1 MILHLVTD
9 RRRLAPDAEEPA
21 RVSCLL
27 AQANHAVA
35 AGIDVIQ
42 LREPDLEAAALSRL
56 AAQLL
61 ARLAGSS
68 TRLVISERL
77 DVALAVGA
85 HGVHL
90 RASSMPAARV
100 RQLTP
105 PGFLV
110 GRSVH
115 SVGEVRD
122 AGPVDYLIAGSVW
135 LTPAK
140 PADHPVLGIA
150 GLKEIVAVANVPVL
164 AIGGVVPAR
173 VTELRTAG
181 ASGVAA
187 IEAWMGGAPI
197 ASCRAAALRA
207 TAHAFRHPGGADTMG
222 RSVPS

>member
-9 RRRLAPDAEEPA
+9 RRRLAPDGDEPA

-27 AQANHAVA
+27 AQVHHAVA

-42 LREPDLEAAALSRL
+42 LREPDLEAAALTRL
-56 AAQLL
+56 ARQVL
-61 ARLAGSS
+61 ARIAGSS
-68 TRLVISERL
+68 TRLVVNERL

-115 SVGEVRD
+115 SIDEARD
-122 AGPVDYLIAGSVW
+122 AGPVDYVIAGSVW
-135 LTPAK
+135 LTSAK

-150 GLKEIVAVANVPVL
+150 GLAEIVGVATVPVL

-173 VTELRTAG
+173 VPELRQAG

-187 IEAWMGGAPI
+187 IEAWMGPAVDRG
-197 ASCRAAALRA
+197 CRAAALRD
-207 TAHAFRHPGGADTMG
+207 TAHAFRHSTRG
-222 RSVPS
+222 